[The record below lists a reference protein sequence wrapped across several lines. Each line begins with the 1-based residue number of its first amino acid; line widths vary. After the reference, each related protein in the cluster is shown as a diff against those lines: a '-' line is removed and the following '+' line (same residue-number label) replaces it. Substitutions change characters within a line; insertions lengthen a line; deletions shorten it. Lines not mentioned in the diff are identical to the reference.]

1 MVRSFTGEPVAVDL
15 LRPLCEQALWAP
27 TAGNSAGVRLHIV
40 SSADV
45 PRFFEVATDESWRE
59 RSRRY
64 HGLSRAGAVVLVS
77 SRPQDY
83 EARYQAPDKAASG
96 LGTRDAWPLPYW
108 HGDAAMATMALL
120 LLLEEAQLGA
130 TIWGAFRHADE
141 IAAWACLD
149 DEVLYASV
157 LLGWPDGLDER
168 SASLDRP
175 VPPRAE
181 RVSIVR
187 PR

>member
-1 MVRSFTGEPVAVDL
+1 
-15 LRPLCEQALWAP
+15 
-27 TAGNSAGVRLHIV
+27 
-40 SSADV
+40 
-45 PRFFEVATDESWRE
+45 
-59 RSRRY
+59 
-64 HGLSRAGAVVLVS
+64 
-77 SRPQDY
+77 
-83 EARYQAPDKAASG
+83 
-96 LGTRDAWPLPYW
+96 
-108 HGDAAMATMALL
+108 MATMALL

-141 IAAWACLD
+141 IAAWAGLD